1 MMSQDLVQASI
12 PSPVVV
18 TGAAGFIGRRLVT
31 RLLEH
36 GHRVRAFVRRDP
48 PADWPATPSLEV
60 VTGDL
65 ADTTAVERAVAG
77 AAVVFHLGA
86 TMRGTAEDF
95 DRGTIRGTQHVIDA
109 VLGDG
114 TANLVYVS
122 SLSVLHA
129 AAVGAGQV
137 ITESWPLEPMPEA
150 RGHYTRSKLAAERLV
165 IDAVRT
171 RGLRAIVVRPAEV
184 VAAGAV
190 FPSPGVAQ
198 RVGKILVVL
207 GDGRVPVPL
216 VAVDDLVDALVAASR
231 GPFDGT
237 VVHIVDPEPVTQ
249 NDIVARYLATQDG
262 RGRVVHIPAQVVAFA
277 ASVADL
283 LFRAVGRQ
291 APLTPYRVQSAL
303 ATRVFDGR
311 KAAAVLDWQ
320 PRTGAR
326 RALDE
331 AAGSLAS

>member
-1 MMSQDLVQASI
+1 MTRQHPVPTSN
-12 PSPVVV
+12 PSPVLV
-18 TGAAGFIGRRLVT
+18 TGASGFIGRRLVT
-31 RLLEH
+31 RLLED
-36 GHRVRAFVRRDP
+36 GQRVRAFVRRDP
-48 PADWPATPSLEV
+48 PAAWPAAQTLEV
-60 VTGDL
+60 IAGDL
-65 ADTTAVERAVAG
+65 ADASCVERAVAG

-109 VLGDG
+109 VLKEG

-184 VAAGAV
+184 IAAGAV

-198 RVGKILVVL
+198 RVGKMLVVL

-237 VVHIVDPEPVTQ
+237 VVHVVDPEPMTQ
-249 NDIVARYLATQDG
+249 NDIVARYLATQHG

-291 APLTPYRVQSAL
+291 APLTPYRVKSAL
-303 ATRVFDGR
+303 ASRVFDGR
-311 KAAAVLDWQ
+311 KAAAVLGWQ
-320 PRTGAR
+320 PRIGAR
-326 RALDE
+326 RALDD

>member
-1 MMSQDLVQASI
+1 MRPRVPVDVSS

-31 RLLEH
+31 RLLEG

-48 PADWPATPSLEV
+48 AAGWPAAGTLEV
-60 VTGDL
+60 ITGDL
-65 ADTTAVERAVAG
+65 ADAAAVERAVSG

-86 TMRGTAEDF
+86 TMRGTGDDF
-95 DRGTIRGTQHVIDA
+95 NRGTIHGTQHVVNA
-109 VLGDG
+109 VLKDG

-129 AAVGAGQV
+129 AAVGTGQV

-171 RGLRAIVVRPAEV
+171 QGLRAIVVRPAEV
-184 VAAGAV
+184 VASAG
-190 FPSPGVAQ
+190 FLSPGVARRWGQ
-198 RVGKILVVL
+198 TIVVL
-207 GDGRVPVPL
+207 GDGCVPVPL

-237 VVHIVDPEPVTQ
+237 IVHVVDPEPMTQ
-249 NDIVARYLATQDG
+249 NDLVTRYVATQDG
-262 RGRVVHIPAQVVAFA
+262 HWRVVHIPARVVAWA
-277 ASVADL
+277 ATVADRA
-283 LFRAVGRQ
+283 FRVAGRQ
-291 APLTPYRVQSAL
+291 APLTPYRVKSAL
-303 ATRVFDGR
+303 AHRVFDGR
-311 KAAAVLDWQ
+311 KAAAVLGWQ
-320 PRTGAR
+320 PRIGAR
-326 RALDE
+326 GALDD
-331 AAGSLAS
+331 AARSLAS